1 MATLYELS
9 SEYARLMGELEFAET
24 DEQREEIYAAIFAI
38 DGDLME
44 KADAYARIMR
54 NKAGE
59 AEMYKAEKQRF
70 EQLQRAA
77 ENTVERMK
85 QRMYDSMRQT
95 DTMEIPTS
103 IGKWR
108 RQLNNPSVE
117 ILDEA
122 AIPAEFRVPQP
133 DRIDKNGILAYAR
146 THEDPIPGANVVR
159 TESLRF
165 R

>member
-38 DGDLME
+38 DGDLAD

-70 EQLQRAA
+70 ERLQRAA
-77 ENTVERMK
+77 ENAVERMK

-95 DTMEIPTS
+95 DTLEIPTP

-122 AIPAEFRVPQP
+122 AVPAEFRIPQP
-133 DRIDKNGILAYAR
+133 DKIDKRAILDHYKA
-146 THEDPIPGANVVR
+146 TGELVDGVDIVR
-159 TESLRF
+159 TEGVRF